1 MRKII
6 TIILCAWCCLS
17 ASAQYSIYSVSGDV
31 KIKPAS
37 SAWVKAKKGAEIAL
51 QDSICVGNNAR
62 VQVLN
67 KQTSQIFESTGSGVF
82 TIIKLITNA
91 RKQSGRVITELN
103 KEMYHNARADN
114 SRSVSFVGAST
125 RGDEESLADS
135 LYFCIQSDLADAE
148 PLPEGLIIKPIRKKK
163 LFYLKLDNQSDKGLY
178 INLLIRNTRTGE
190 KACAYT
196 LDLYEQPCLY
206 IAPKTSLS
214 LEQFRFVASK
224 ECEYILWATE
234 RPYDSN
240 RLQNLLSSPAPTDHI
255 NSTGIKV
262 FAKKMIP

>member
-6 TIILCAWCCLS
+6 TIIFCAWCCIS
-17 ASAQYSIYSVSGDV
+17 ASAQYSIYSINGDV
-31 KIKPAS
+31 KIKSAS
-37 SAWVKAKKGAEIAL
+37 SAWVKAKKGTEVQL

-82 TIIKLITNA
+82 TFLKLITNA
-91 RKQSGRVITELN
+91 RKQSGRVIAELN
-103 KEMYHNARADN
+103 KEMYQNARADYN
-114 SRSVSFVGAST
+114 RQSSFVGAST

-135 LYFCIQSDLADAE
+135 LYYCILSDLADAE
-148 PLPEGLIIKPIRKKK
+148 PLPEGLIIKTIRKKK
-163 LFYLKLDNQSDKGLY
+163 LFYLTLNNQSDKGLY

-190 KACAYT
+190 RACAYT
-196 LDLYEQPCLY
+196 LDMYEQPCLY
-206 IAPKTSLS
+206 IAPKASLA
-214 LEQFRFVASK
+214 LEQFQFKATK

-240 RLQNLLSSPAPTDHI
+240 RLQNLLSAPAPTDHT
-255 NSTGIKV
+255 NSKGIKV
-262 FAKKMIP
+262 YAKKMIP